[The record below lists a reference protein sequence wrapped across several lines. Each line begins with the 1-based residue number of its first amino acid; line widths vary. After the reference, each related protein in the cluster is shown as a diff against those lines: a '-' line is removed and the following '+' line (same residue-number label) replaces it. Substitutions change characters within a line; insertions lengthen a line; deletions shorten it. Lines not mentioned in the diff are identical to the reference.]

1 METTQPENNGER
13 ECSDNSSFEA
23 EEVYQACHARISH
36 NSGRENPNEVS
47 PLRRGPSVLLSAPST
62 GLEDIRE
69 EDNEDESVQSTRN
82 PPPCTTFTVLPS
94 HTTPPSRRNKV
105 RNPFDAA
112 LIKRLHLPI
121 LSPSVFKKV
130 VSPTQVRYL
139 MHNLLCSSSKVYSL

>member
-1 METTQPENNGER
+1 METTQSENNVQGN
-13 ECSDNSSFEA
+13 CNDNSAQEA
-23 EEVYQACHARISH
+23 EDRNEIYQVCSARLSH
-36 NSGRENPNEVS
+36 NDVS
-47 PLRRGPSVLLSAPST
+47 PLRRGSSGLFSAQNI
-62 GLEDIRE
+62 GLEDIHE
-69 EDNEDESVQSTRN
+69 EDYEDECVHSTHN

-94 HTTPPSRRNKV
+94 HTTPPSRQYKV

-139 MHNLLCSSSKVYSL
+139 IHN

>member
-1 METTQPENNGER
+1 METTQSENNDEK
-13 ECSDNSSFEA
+13 ECSNRNLEA
-23 EEVYQACHARISH
+23 KELYHVCPARIPHISVTEKH
-36 NSGRENPNEVS
+36 YEVS
-47 PLRRGPSVLLSAPST
+47 PLQRGSSGLLSA

-69 EDNEDESVQSTRN
+69 EDNEDEYVHSTHN

-94 HTTPPSRRNKV
+94 HTTPPSRQNKV
-105 RNPFDAA
+105 QNPFDAS

-139 MHNLLCSSSKVYSL
+139 KCNLLSSFLKVYNW

>member
-1 METTQPENNGER
+1 METTQPENNIQGD
-13 ECSDNSSFEA
+13 CNDNSALEA
-23 EEVYQACHARISH
+23 GDRNEIHQVCPTRISH
-36 NSGRENPNEVS
+36 SPVADKHNDVS
-47 PLRRGPSVLLSAPST
+47 PLRRGSSGLFSAQST

-69 EDNEDESVQSTRN
+69 EDYEDECVHSTHN

-94 HTTPPSRRNKV
+94 HTTPPSRQNKV

-139 MHNLLCSSSKVYSL
+139 MHN